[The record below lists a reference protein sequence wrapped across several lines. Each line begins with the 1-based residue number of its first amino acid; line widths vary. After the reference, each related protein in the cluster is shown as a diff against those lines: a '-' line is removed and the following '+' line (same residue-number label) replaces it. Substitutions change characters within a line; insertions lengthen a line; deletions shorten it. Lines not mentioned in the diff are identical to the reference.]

1 MTTIIYDQTGRII
14 MTQSGD
20 MGATDADVLT
30 YDVPDGYRAVS
41 VNPVTK
47 EVTLEEIPKTAM
59 ETELESLKAQQTATN
74 EAVLGLMNMLMNQQ

>member
-1 MTTIIYDQTGRII
+1 MTTIIYDQNGRIL

-20 MGATDADVLT
+20 MGATDVSVLT
-30 YDVPDGYRAVS
+30 YEVPAGYRAVS
-41 VNPVTK
+41 VDPATK

-74 EAVLGLMNMLMNQQ
+74 EAVLGLMNMMMNQQ

>member
-1 MTTIIYDQTGRII
+1 MTTIIYDQNGRIL

-20 MGATDADVLT
+20 MGATEADVLT
-30 YDVPDGYRAVS
+30 YAVPDVYRGVS
-41 VNPVTK
+41 VDPVTK